1 MKTAILISGEFRSG
15 LYCFP
20 SIKKHILDK
29 VGDYDIY
36 AALMLDGDAADVS
49 VYQPKSKKFLEQ
61 PTLPEKNYI
70 HRTGRQVYG
79 VQGVLRQ
86 LWGLKQAYKLLEESG
101 VAYDWVMRL
110 RADTQF
116 FTDIETPLSER
127 SEGVHIPTFHNWW
140 GYNDRFAYMPSYH
153 AKGYFCRLDN
163 LDEYVAQ
170 GGIFHPETH
179 LKWTMGREGIPVYR
193 TFVEFDTVRKDGS
206 RFPPERYF
214 ACGDIL

>member
-1 MKTAILISGEFRSG
+1 MKTAIILSGQFRSG
-15 LYCFP
+15 LQCYP

-29 VGDYDIY
+29 VGDYDVY
-36 AALMLDGDAADVS
+36 AGIVLDGDAADCCI
-49 VYQPKSKKFLEQ
+49 YNPKIMRFIEQ
-61 PTLPEKNYI
+61 PTLDEKNYI

-86 LWGLKQAYKLLEESG
+86 LWLLSEAYYLLEKSG
-101 VAYDWVMRL
+101 VSYDWVVRL
-110 RADTQF
+110 RPDTQF
-116 FTDIETPLSER
+116 FSDIEIPMPER

-153 AKGYFCRLDN
+153 AKSYFDRFHN
-163 LDEYVAQ
+163 LDEYVAG

-179 LKWTMGREGIPVYR
+179 LKWTLDTAQIPVYR
-193 TFVEFDTVRKDGS
+193 TFVEFDTVRKDGT

-214 ACGDIL
+214 ACGDII